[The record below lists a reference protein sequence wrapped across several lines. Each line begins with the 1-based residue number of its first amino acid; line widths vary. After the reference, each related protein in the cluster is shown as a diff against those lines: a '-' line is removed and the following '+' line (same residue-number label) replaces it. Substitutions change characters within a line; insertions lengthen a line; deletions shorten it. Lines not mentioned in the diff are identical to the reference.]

1 MFLCVFDELHIYQ
14 FIVLIG
20 TLIYI
25 GCNGYFHIIFYC
37 LRCDDSI
44 DTPESIF
51 IGTVDR
57 CFNVFG
63 RCGWKFLSGSADRS
77 FFILC
82 SRKRSVCR
90 TKKSKYFCR
99 RSFAKTHKTG
109 CCPCP
114 EVTYAGISRHRSCRT
129 VPAFVTEPIISKK
142 DGIVKQISI
151 FPEIPEKIKEDPV
164 TLA

>member
-63 RCGWKFLSGSADRS
+63 RL
-77 FFILC
+77 
-82 SRKRSVCR
+82 
-90 TKKSKYFCR
+90 
-99 RSFAKTHKTG
+99 
-109 CCPCP
+109 
-114 EVTYAGISRHRSCRT
+114 
-129 VPAFVTEPIISKK
+129 
-142 DGIVKQISI
+142 
-151 FPEIPEKIKEDPV
+151 EIPFRQRGPQFFYPV
-164 TLA
+164 QQKAILTLH